1 MPQIEKKVF
10 DFLDT
15 LPAKQKSQIA
25 IKILQLFNDPRPN
38 DSIKLK
44 GGKDD
49 YRTDIGE
56 YRILYSFSA
65 TTGVQILKVGKR
77 NDGEVYR

>member
-49 YRTDIGE
+49 YRTDIG
-56 YRILYSFSA
+56 
-65 TTGVQILKVGKR
+65 
-77 NDGEVYR
+77 

>member
-1 MPQIEKKVF
+1 MHQIEKKVF

-25 IKILQLFNDPRPN
+25 IKILQLFNDPIPN

-65 TTGVQILKVGKR
+65 ATGIQIIKVGKR
-77 NDGEVYR
+77 NDGEAYR